1 MRALVIPFVVSLLAA
16 CGGGGGGGGE
26 APAPGGSGIPP
37 ASAFSVTA
45 VQPDTSDRVPRTTE
59 IAVTFNRALTPGTAN
74 ASNLSLTRAG
84 EPVPGTVAY
93 DAAARKATFTPQG
106 RLDLLASYTATAGTG
121 FRDDAGNRL
130 PAERSWSFATADG
143 NWQAPRRLD
152 ADNVYSNATD
162 IAIDPEHNAVAVW
175 ATGLANSEVRT
186 ASYVPG
192 RGWSQ
197 SAVLGPPGNTSAG
210 YPKVRLDALGNGLA
224 VWAQFGDSSTAGS
237 VWAARYVKGQ
247 GWLAPSRLDG
257 DASFI
262 AFPELVMDAQG
273 NAFAAWFKPVDSQRL
288 HDDIW
293 VARFTPAG
301 GWQPATRLFT
311 PRAESDSTLVA
322 QLAMDGAGNA
332 YLVWRQFSGPDPLWF
347 ARFTPGSGWT
357 RPESLRATTQVD
369 AFQLAVSAQGQ
380 VMVIWGGAAETVDLW
395 WSTLSSP
402 TGRWSTPALLET
414 DGGDVFR
421 HALVADGEGNFHA
434 AWAQGTS
441 STSSVVR
448 YRQYW
453 PGTGWTGVNTISDV
467 NGPRD
472 ANALANLVADRNGNV
487 LALWNSGRATFA
499 RRYVGNQGWQ
509 PATRWIATAGSWTQD
524 SALAVAPDGSI
535 AAAWT
540 ELDGT
545 PSRAPVSVS
554 ILE

>member
-16 CGGGGGGGGE
+16 CGGGGGGE
-26 APAPGGSGIPP
+26 AQTPGDSGTPP

-59 IAVTFNRALTPGTAN
+59 IAVTFNRSLTPGSAN
-74 ASNLSLTRAG
+74 ASNLGLTRAG

-106 RLDLLASYTATAGTG
+106 RLDLLASYTAAAGTG

-210 YPKVRLDALGNGLA
+210 YPKVRLDAQGNGLA

-273 NAFAAWFKPVDSQRL
+273 NAFAAWFKPVTPGGL
-288 HDDIW
+288 ADDIR
-293 VARFTPAG
+293 VARFTPEG
-301 GWQPATRLFT
+301 GWQPATRLGT
-311 PRAESDSTLVA
+311 PGAESFSTYGA
-322 QLAMDGAGNA
+322 QLAIDGAGNA
-332 YLVWRQFSGPDPLWF
+332 YLLWGQFSSPNPLWF
-347 ARFTPGSGWT
+347 ARYAPGSGWT
-357 RPESLRATTQVD
+357 GPVSLRATTEVQ
-369 AFQLAVSAQGQ
+369 AFSLAVSAAGQ
-380 VMVIWGGAAETVDLW
+380 AMAIWGGAAETVDLW
-395 WSTLSSP
+395 WSTLSSA
-402 TGRWSTPALLET
+402 TAGWSAPALLDA
-414 DGGDVFR
+414 DGGDVSR
-421 HALVADGEGNFHA
+421 PRLVADGEGNYHA
-434 AWAQGTS
+434 AWTQETS
-441 STSSVVR
+441 SASSVVR

-467 NGPRD
+467 NGPGD
-472 ANALANLVADRNGNV
+472 ADALTNLVADRNGNV

-509 PATRWIATAGSWTQD
+509 PATRWIATTGSWTQD

-545 PSRAPVSVS
+545 PGRAPVSVS
-554 ILE
+554 VLE